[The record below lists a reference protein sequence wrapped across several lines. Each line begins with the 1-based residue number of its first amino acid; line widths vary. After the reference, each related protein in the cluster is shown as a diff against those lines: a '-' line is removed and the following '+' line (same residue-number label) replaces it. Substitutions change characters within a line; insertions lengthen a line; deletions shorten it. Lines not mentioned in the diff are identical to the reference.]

1 MARPRKEETL
11 TQTSFRL
18 PESDL
23 ALIKE
28 AAAEM
33 GIATSAFI
41 RMAAV
46 GMVYATREVKVT
58 TVAMQIAKAIEPIMT
73 AEYSKRDSDPEAKN

>member
-18 PESDL
+18 SESEL

-33 GIATSAFI
+33 GMGTSAFI
-41 RMAAV
+41 RMAVV
-46 GMVYATREVKVT
+46 GMVYATREVKVST
-58 TVAMQIAKAIEPIMT
+58 FAMQIAHAIEPLMT
-73 AEYSKRDSDPEAKN
+73 AEYSKRDSDPKAKN

>member
-18 PESDL
+18 SESDL
-23 ALIKE
+23 ALVKE
-28 AAAEM
+28 AATEKGM
-33 GIATSAFI
+33 GTSAFI

-46 GMVYATREVKVT
+46 GMVYATTEVKVT

-73 AEYSKRDSDPEAKN
+73 TEYSKRDSDPKAKN

>member
-33 GIATSAFI
+33 GMGTSAFI
-41 RMAAV
+41 RMAAI
-46 GMVYATREVKVT
+46 GMVYATNQVKVT
-58 TVAMQIAKAIEPIMT
+58 TFAMQIAQAIEPLMT
-73 AEYSKRDSDPEAKN
+73 AEYSKRDPDSKPKN

>member
-1 MARPRKEETL
+1 
-11 TQTSFRL
+11 L

-33 GIATSAFI
+33 GMGTSAFI

>member
-18 PESDL
+18 PDADL

-58 TVAMQIAKAIEPIMT
+58 TVAIQIAKAIEPIMI
-73 AEYSKRDSDPEAKN
+73 AEYSKRDSEPEAKN